1 MLGHGAVAGKGTED
15 EGGPQSG
22 RRVAVLALETCA
34 PPAELKERTTGARL
48 SLKRVCVH
56 GWGWRTRVRLVRVVK
71 TCQCL
76 GRFMLCPRL

>member
-48 SLKRVCVH
+48 SLKRLWAH
-56 GWGWRTRVRLVRVVK
+56 G
-71 TCQCL
+71 
-76 GRFMLCPRL
+76 